1 MKSSIVIGD
10 SGFIGSAF
18 LEQLKQLNEKVVGI
32 NRDRILII
40 EDQITHEFPRR
51 SSELSVEILPYLSK
65 DAVVINA
72 AWGRN
77 DRGDR
82 DSTIHDEY
90 AKAEVRLIDALKEF
104 GCHYI
109 SFGSIAEIDDES
121 ISPSRETAYATAK
134 KLVADHLTKSGLK
147 FNWLRVASL
156 YGPSDKRDWL
166 LPRLLQSLQTGDE
179 VALESPFQ
187 QINIC
192 HIDSLVG
199 ATLSLVE
206 KGIQGTF
213 NVATDQ
219 WLTVSALK
227 KCFVDS
233 KEPEYLPRLSGSFS
247 PKDPIALHVD
257 TPPLSDFIT
266 TQKQNHKS

>member
-1 MKSSIVIGD
+1 MNSLVVLGD

-18 LEQLKQLNEKVVGI
+18 IRQLKQGNKKVVGI
-32 NRDRILII
+32 SRHRILIF
-40 EDQITHEFPRR
+40 EDQVKQEFPRQ
-51 SSELSVEILPYLSK
+51 SSELAIEIFPFLAEG
-65 DAVVINA
+65 AVVINT
-72 AWGRN
+72 AWGKN

-82 DSTIHDEY
+82 DSTIHEEY
-90 AKAEVRLIDALKEF
+90 AKAEVLLIDALKNTS
-104 GCHYI
+104 CHYI

-121 ISPSRETAYATAK
+121 ISPSRKTAYATAK
-134 KLVADHLTKSGLK
+134 KLVADHLTNSGLK